1 MFSNAVISAAAAL
14 LACSSFAAAAP
25 QGKTSEVS
33 LTTKLRLADTF
44 IDRYSLLPEDKDFL
58 FSFNSTPSA
67 IANSQ
72 TFPALTGSGLSL
84 ASAQI
89 PGCSMIMLHTHPRA
103 SELFAVMSGRVYT
116 EAVPEAGVL
125 NAEGKPRV
133 IRNEISAG
141 QATILYQGTKH
152 YQVNPDCEPA
162 SAIAAFPSEDVGF
175 AGVAP
180 GLFSIKDDA
189 VIRLLGEAVDGED
202 VEKIRASIPMDMGI
216 KVDECLAKCV
226 TAGGVYGYSIQK
238 RVSKVDRNL
247 ITRFKTVPEKFQ
259 KSRSVSEVVNAKQ
272 HIYDSD
278 SRYITLDIPPQH
290 GDVSDEVL
298 LAKFVKGYFG
308 GAVIRPER
316 VALSTL
322 GMTLVNFTKSGPV
335 PRKLWSCTELP
346 EVSLPPVN
354 TILYGVFQVLE
365 TEIGAKVAPNR
376 TESHVDFGFGSDS
389 DVFAGVH
396 RFVVVRTKEEKSEET
411 VQIHYESM
419 TCNPIQ
425 NRPLRPRILFKFHE
439 FYADLLFRDAISEI
453 KQWMG
458 RS

>member
-1 MFSNAVISAAAAL
+1 MALQGLTRKILATSLVAV
-14 LACSSFAAAAP
+14 
-25 QGKTSEVS
+25 
-33 LTTKLRLADTF
+33 
-44 IDRYSLLPEDKDFL
+44 
-58 FSFNSTPSA
+58 
-67 IANSQ
+67 
-72 TFPALTGSGLSL
+72 
-84 ASAQI
+84 
-89 PGCSMIMLHTHPRA
+89 
-103 SELFAVMSGRVYT
+103 
-116 EAVPEAGVL
+116 
-125 NAEGKPRV
+125 
-133 IRNEISAG
+133 
-141 QATILYQGTKH
+141 
-152 YQVNPDCEPA
+152 
-162 SAIAAFPSEDVGF
+162 
-175 AGVAP
+175 
-180 GLFSIKDDA
+180 
-189 VIRLLGEAVDGED
+189 
-202 VEKIRASIPMDMGI
+202 
-216 KVDECLAKCV
+216 V

-247 ITRFKTVPEKFQ
+247 ITRFNTVPEKFQ

-290 GDVSDEVL
+290 RDVSDEVL

-322 GMTLVNFTKSGPV
+322 GMTLVNFSKSGPA

-365 TEIGAKVAPNR
+365 TQIGVKVAPNR

-396 RFVVVRTKEEKSEET
+396 RFVVVRTKEGKNEET

-419 TCNPIQ
+419 TCNPVQ
-425 NRPLRPRILFKFHE
+425 NKPLRPRILFKFHE

-453 KQWMG
+453 KHWMG
-458 RS
+458 SS